1 MDKRLFIINANIVNE
16 GDIFFGDIL
25 IENRIISKILRRK
38 KNSNFSYKAKD
49 FKIIDAKNNYLFPGL
64 IDDQVHFR
72 EPGLTYKADITTE
85 SKAAVAGGITSFM
98 EMPNTIPNAVNQRFL
113 EDKYKLASEKSLANY
128 SFYLGATND
137 NLDEILKTDPKKV
150 CGLKVFMGASTGDM
164 LVDDPYA
171 LDNIFSKSKLLIATH
186 SEDET
191 IIQENI
197 KKYREKFAENIP
209 MEMHPKIRSEEACY
223 KSSSLAVELAKKY
236 SSRLHILH
244 LSTGKE
250 LNLFDNSI
258 PLKAKKITSEVCVHH
273 LWFNENDY
281 KKHGSSIKWNPAIKT
296 ALDQKALFNG
306 ILDNKIDVV
315 ATDHAPHT
323 LAEKNNTYFKAPSG
337 GPLVQ
342 HSLPAM
348 LDFYHKGMISLEKI
362 IVKMCHSPAVCFKVR
377 NRGFIR
383 EGYFADLT
391 IVDLNSPWKVEKSNI
406 LSKCKWS
413 PFEGYVFNSKVTH
426 TFVNGHLA
434 YQNGIFDET
443 KKGGRLL
450 FDRNFN

>member
-1 MDKRLFIINANIVNE
+1 MDKRLFIINANIVNDGE
-16 GDIFFGDIL
+16 IFFGDVL
-25 IENRIISKILRRK
+25 IENRIISKIVRRK
-38 KNSNFSYKAKD
+38 KNSDFSYKAKD
-49 FKIIDAKNNYLFPGL
+49 FNIIDAKNNYLFPGL

-72 EPGLTYKADITTE
+72 EPGSIHKADISTE

-98 EMPNTIPNAVNQRFL
+98 EMPNTSPPAVTQELL
-113 EDKYKLASEKSLANY
+113 EEKYKLASGKSLANY

-150 CGLKVFMGASTGDM
+150 CGLKVFMGSSTGNL
-164 LVDDPYA
+164 LVDN
-171 LDNIFSKSKLLIATH
+171 LTSLENIFSKSKLLIATH
-186 SEDET
+186 SEDDAT
-191 IIQENI
+191 IMDNT
-197 KKYREKFAENIP
+197 KLYKEKFAENVP

-223 KSSSLAVELAKKY
+223 KSSSFAVELAKKY

-244 LSTGKE
+244 LSTAKE

-258 PLKAKKITSEVCVHH
+258 PLKDKKITAEVCVHH

-281 KKHGSSIKWNPAIKT
+281 KKHGSMIKWNPAIKT

-306 ILDNKIDVV
+306 VLDDKIDVI

-323 LAEKNNTYFKAPSG
+323 LTEKNNSYFKAPSG

-348 LDFYHKGMISLEKI
+348 LDFYHKGMINLEKI
-362 IVKMCHSPAVCFKVR
+362 IDKMCHSPAICFKVK

-391 IVDLNSPWKVEKSNI
+391 IVNLNSPWKVEKSNI

-413 PFEGYVFNSKVTH
+413 PFEGHVFNSNVTH
-426 TFVNGHLA
+426 TLVNGHLV
-434 YQNGIFDET
+434 YENGIFD
-443 KKGGRLL
+443 KSRKGERLL
-450 FDRNFN
+450 FDRNLN